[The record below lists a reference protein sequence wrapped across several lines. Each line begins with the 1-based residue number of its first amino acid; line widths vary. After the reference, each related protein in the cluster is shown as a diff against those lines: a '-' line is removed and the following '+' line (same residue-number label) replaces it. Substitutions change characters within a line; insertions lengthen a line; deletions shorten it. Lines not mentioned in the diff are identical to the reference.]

1 MLRVLAV
8 LAALVVAASVAL
20 AQNGATIAQRKE
32 AMKTVGKAAKA
43 VGAMAKGDAPFN
55 VETVKA
61 SLKTIE
67 ETSAKVKNLFTDD
80 SKTGDTNALPIA
92 FEKKADV
99 MARFDKL
106 SADAKAAAQAITD
119 EASFKAQWP
128 KVVANCGGCHKE
140 YRKPLQ

>member
-1 MLRVLAV
+1 MLRVLAA
-8 LAALVVAASVAL
+8 LAALAVGASVAL
-20 AQNGATIAQRKE
+20 AQNGAVIAQRKE
-32 AMKTVGKAAKA
+32 AMKAIGSAVKAP
-43 VGAMAKGDAPFN
+43 GAMAKGDAPFN
-55 VETVKA
+55 AETVKA

-67 ETSAKVKNLFTDD
+67 DGAAKAKNLFTDD
-80 SKTGDTNALPIA
+80 SKTGDTNALPTA
-92 FEKKADV
+92 FEKKTDV

>member
-1 MLRVLAV
+1 MLRVLAA
-8 LAALVVAASVAL
+8 LAALCVAASVAL
-20 AQNGATIAQRKE
+20 AQNATAIAQRKE
-32 AMKTVGKAAKA
+32 AMKAVGSA
-43 VGAMAKGDAPFN
+43 VKGPGAMAKGDAPFN
-55 VETVKA
+55 AETVKA

-140 YRKPLQ
+140 YRKTQQ